1 MSMGKTTIHNFG
13 KFGAI
18 LSDYTARDGMTVT
31 YDERTYER
39 LLRMSDEQFE
49 EARYEEARYTMRK
62 AVRAAYAV
70 AQAERNIRNWRNR

>member
-1 MSMGKTTIHNFG
+1 MSKTNIHNFG

-31 YDERTYER
+31 YDAYTYER
-39 LLRMSDEQFE
+39 LIRMSDEQFE
-49 EARYEEARYTMRK
+49 ELRYDESRYTMRK